1 MAASNTSESSGAEV
15 LVCECSFKIML
26 SRSGSDVSA
35 PNSVPGSR
43 RSSVSK
49 PMVAPAAQSEDV
61 KVSQEAEAEKI
72 RAGSEVEEVASVI
85 EDIKVQ
91 QDDDNQENNEE
102 SNIEPNASDSE
113 TGSKVKN
120 IESEADFEH
129 IESHEAADSDKESS
143 DIVNEINLKSTDRN
157 ENEMDVDS

>member
-1 MAASNTSESSGAEV
+1 
-15 LVCECSFKIML
+15 ML

-49 PMVAPAAQSEDV
+49 PVLAPAAHSEDV
-61 KVSQEAEAEKI
+61 KVSQAEAEKI
-72 RAGSEVEEVASVI
+72 SAGSEVEEVASVN

-91 QDDDNQENNEE
+91 QYDDNQENNEE

-120 IESEADFEH
+120 IESETDFEH
-129 IESHEAADSDKESS
+129 IESHEPSDSD
-143 DIVNEINLKSTDRN
+143 
-157 ENEMDVDS
+157 M

>member
-1 MAASNTSESSGAEV
+1 
-15 LVCECSFKIML
+15 ML
-26 SRSGSDVSA
+26 SHSGSDVSA

-49 PMVAPAAQSEDV
+49 PMLAPAAHSEDV

-72 RAGSEVEEVASVI
+72 RAGSEVEEVASI
-85 EDIKVQ
+85 IDDIKVQ
-91 QDDDNQENNEE
+91 QDDNNQENNSAGE
-102 SNIEPNASDSE
+102 SNIEPNVSDSE

-120 IESEADFEH
+120 IESETDFEH
-129 IESHEAADSDKESS
+129 IEGHEAADSDQESS

>member
-1 MAASNTSESSGAEV
+1 
-15 LVCECSFKIML
+15 ML

-49 PMVAPAAQSEDV
+49 PMLTPAAHSEDV
-61 KVSQEAEAEKI
+61 KVSQGAEAEKVS
-72 RAGSEVEEVASVI
+72 AGSEVEEVASVN

-91 QDDDNQENNEE
+91 QYDDNQENNEE

-120 IESEADFEH
+120 IESETDFEH
-129 IESHEAADSDKESS
+129 IESHETADGDKECS

>member
-1 MAASNTSESSGAEV
+1 M
-15 LVCECSFKIML
+15 
-26 SRSGSDVSA
+26 
-35 PNSVPGSR
+35 
-43 RSSVSK
+43 SK
-49 PMVAPAAQSEDV
+49 PTLAPAAHSEDV
-61 KVSQEAEAEKI
+61 KLSQDAEAEQI

-85 EDIKVQ
+85 DDIKVQ

-102 SNIEPNASDSE
+102 SNIEPNAPDSE

-120 IESEADFEH
+120 IESETDFEH
-129 IESHEAADSDKESS
+129 IESHEAADSDRECS